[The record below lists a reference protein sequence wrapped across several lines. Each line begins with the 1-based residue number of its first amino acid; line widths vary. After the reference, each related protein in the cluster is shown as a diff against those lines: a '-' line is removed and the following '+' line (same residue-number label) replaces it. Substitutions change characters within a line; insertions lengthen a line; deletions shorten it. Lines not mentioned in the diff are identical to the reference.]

1 MSSRAR
7 GRIGGVLAAVSFL
20 EAMFF
25 GSNAAALVAS
35 SVGFILGVVVMIVG
49 MRGVYR
55 EFSMSQQGR
64 LKSLLQIELE
74 LARQKERDA
83 EQKGRLDR

>member
-7 GRIGGVLAAVSFL
+7 GRIGAGLAVASFLAA
-20 EAMFF
+20 MFA
-25 GSNAAALVAS
+25 GSNAAALVAG
-35 SVGFILGVVVMIVG
+35 SVGFILGVIVMVAG

-55 EFSMSQQGR
+55 EFGVSQQGR

-74 LARQKERDA
+74 LARQKTMDS
-83 EQKGRLDR
+83 EQKRRPDR